1 VTGGISPAAG
11 RNENLRSDRG
21 CNSMDGRF
29 MIRILFIDDDP
40 QAQKTLS
47 MVLRE
52 EYNLVSSLTAAE
64 GLEVLEKADPDVVLL
79 DINLPDR
86 SGLDVLDEILQRPE
100 APPVIMLTAYGD
112 VEFVKRA
119 IRAGA
124 YDYILK
130 PYTLDHLE
138 GTIRRAVENIALRRA
153 YFQSMTK
160 QAFADPQAMDK
171 LVGESRALR
180 ELKAL
185 IGRFAAGDSPV
196 LIQGES
202 GTGKELA
209 AEAIHRLSP
218 RSEGPFE
225 AINCGAIPET
235 LVEAELFGSEKGA
248 YTDAT
253 SRAGRFERAD
263 GGTIFLDEIG
273 ELPPKAQSALLR
285 VIEFKRIHRV
295 GGTRAIPLNIRIL
308 SATNRDLKKEVKTG
322 RFREDLYY
330 RINVLFL
337 PIPPLRSRD
346 GDISLLCAYFLKAKK
361 ADLRIQPQ
369 AVEKLLSHHWPGNV
383 RELRNVIERAAVLSE
398 GDEIRARDIQFY

>member
-1 VTGGISPAAG
+1 
-11 RNENLRSDRG
+11 
-21 CNSMDGRF
+21 

-47 MVLRE
+47 MVLQE
-52 EYNLVSSLTAAE
+52 HYNVVSALTAAE
-64 GLEVLEKADPDVVLL
+64 GLEVLNKTDPDVVLL
-79 DINLPDR
+79 DINLPDT
-86 SGLDVLDEILQRPE
+86 SGLDVLDEILRRPM
-100 APPVIMLTAYGD
+100 APPVIMLTAFGKVD
-112 VEFVKRA
+112 FVKRA
-119 IRAGA
+119 IQAGA

-153 YFQSMTK
+153 YVQSAAGSAGAAHPDSPVMG
-160 QAFADPQAMDK
+160 K
-171 LVGESRALR
+171 LVGESRALK

-209 AEAIHRLSP
+209 AEAIHHLSP
-218 RSEGPFE
+218 RKEGPFE

-248 YTDAT
+248 YTDAI
-253 SRAGRFERAD
+253 SRAGCFERAD

-273 ELPPKAQSALLR
+273 ELPPKAQITLLR
-285 VIEFKRIHRV
+285 VLEFKRIHRV
-295 GGTRAIPLNIRIL
+295 GGTRSIPLNIRIL
-308 SATNRDLKKEVKTG
+308 SATNRDLKKDVQAG

-337 PIPPLRSRD
+337 QVPPLRSRD
-346 GDISLLCAYFLKAKK
+346 GDISLLCAYFLKQKQ
-361 ADLRIQPQ
+361 ADLRIHPQ
-369 AVEKLLSHHWPGNV
+369 AVEKLLSHPWPGNV
-383 RELRNVIERAAVLSE
+383 RELRNVIERAAVLTE

>member
-1 VTGGISPAAG
+1 MQYH
-11 RNENLRSDRG
+11 NLG
-21 CNSMDGRF
+21 LE
-29 MIRILFIDDDP
+29 MIRILFVDDDP
-40 QAQKTLS
+40 RAQKILS
-47 MVLRE
+47 TVLPDA
-52 EYNLVSSLTAAE
+52 YTVVSALTAAE
-64 GLEVLEKADPDVVLL
+64 GQEVFERTDPDVVLL

-86 SGLDVLDEILQRPE
+86 SGLDLLDEIVQRPV
-100 APPVIMLTAYGD
+100 APPVIMLTAFGEVD
-112 VEFVKRA
+112 FVKRA
-119 IRAGA
+119 IQAGA

-138 GTIRRAVENIALRRA
+138 GTIRRAVQNIALRRA
-153 YFQSMTK
+153 LLPSLRSG
-160 QAFADPQAMDK
+160 AGLDNWVEGN

-218 RSEGPFE
+218 RKGGPFE
-225 AINCGAIPET
+225 AINCGAIPEN

-248 YTDAT
+248 FTDAA
-253 SRAGRFERAD
+253 SRAGCFERAD

-273 ELPPKAQSALLR
+273 ELPPKAQITLLR
-285 VIEFKRIHRV
+285 VIEFKRVRRV

-308 SATNRDLKKEVKTG
+308 SATNRDLKEEVTEG
-322 RFREDLYY
+322 RFREDLFY

-337 PIPPLRSRD
+337 KIPPLLDRD
-346 GDISLLCAYFLKAKK
+346 GDISVLCAYFLKAKRP
-361 ADLRIQPQ
+361 DLRIHHR
-369 AVEKLLSHHWPGNV
+369 AVEKLLSHSWPGNV
-383 RELRNVIERAAVLSE
+383 RELRNVLERAAVLSE
-398 GDEIRARDIQFY
+398 GDEIQARDIKFY

>member
-1 VTGGISPAAG
+1 
-11 RNENLRSDRG
+11 
-21 CNSMDGRF
+21 

-47 MVLRE
+47 MVLQE
-52 EYNLVSSLTAAE
+52 HYNVVSALTAAE
-64 GLEVLEKADPDVVLL
+64 GLEVLNKTDPDVVLL
-79 DINLPDR
+79 DINLPDT
-86 SGLDVLDEILQRPE
+86 SGLDVLDEILRRPM
-100 APPVIMLTAYGD
+100 APPVIMLTAFGKVD
-112 VEFVKRA
+112 FVKRA
-119 IRAGA
+119 IQAGA

-153 YFQSMTK
+153 YVQSAARSAGAAHPDSPVMG
-160 QAFADPQAMDK
+160 K
-171 LVGESRALR
+171 LVGESRALK

-209 AEAIHRLSP
+209 AEAIHHLSP
-218 RSEGPFE
+218 RKEGPFE

-248 YTDAT
+248 YTDAI
-253 SRAGRFERAD
+253 SRAGCFERAD

-273 ELPPKAQSALLR
+273 ELPPKAQITLLR
-285 VIEFKRIHRV
+285 VLEFKRIHRV
-295 GGTRAIPLNIRIL
+295 GGTRSIPLNIRIL
-308 SATNRDLKKEVKTG
+308 SATNRDLKKDVQAG

-337 PIPPLRSRD
+337 QVPPLRSRD
-346 GDISLLCAYFLKAKK
+346 GDISLLCAYFLKQKQ
-361 ADLRIQPQ
+361 ADLRIHPQ
-369 AVEKLLSHHWPGNV
+369 AVEKLLSHPWPGNV
-383 RELRNVIERAAVLSE
+383 RELRNVIERAAVLTE

>member
-1 VTGGISPAAG
+1 MSTITVKQLQDPWSCNTMTGGLA
-11 RNENLRSDRG
+11 
-21 CNSMDGRF
+21 

-47 MVLRE
+47 TVLQE
-52 EYNLVSSLTAAE
+52 QYTVVSALSAAE
-64 GLEVLEKADPDVVLL
+64 GLDVLAKTDPDVVLL

-86 SGLDVLDEILQRPE
+86 SGLDLLEEILQRPL
-100 APPVIMLTAYGD
+100 APPVIMLTAYGE

-119 IRAGA
+119 IQSGA

-138 GTIRRAVENIALRRA
+138 GTIRRAIENIALRRS
-153 YFQSMTK
+153 YVQSLAGSAGAAHPET
-160 QAFADPQAMDK
+160 QAMGM
-171 LVGESRALR
+171 LVGDSRALK

-185 IGRFAAGDSPV
+185 IGRFAAGDAPV

-218 RSEGPFE
+218 RKQGPFE
-225 AINCGAIPET
+225 AINCGAIPEN

-248 YTDAT
+248 FTDAT
-253 SRAGRFERAD
+253 SRAGCFERAD

-273 ELPPKAQSALLR
+273 ELPPKAQITLLR

-295 GGTRAIPLNIRIL
+295 GGTRLIPLNIRIL
-308 SATNRDLKKEVKTG
+308 SATNRDLKEEVKAG

-337 PIPPLRSRD
+337 EIPPLRDRN
-346 GDISLLCAYFLKAKK
+346 GDISILCAYFLKQIRKG
-361 ADLRIQPQ
+361 LRIHPQ
-369 AVEKLLSHHWPGNV
+369 AVEKLLSHSWPGNV

-398 GDEIRARDIQFY
+398 GDEIRPRDIQFF

>member
-1 VTGGISPAAG
+1 
-11 RNENLRSDRG
+11 
-21 CNSMDGRF
+21 

-47 MVLRE
+47 MVLQE
-52 EYNLVSSLTAAE
+52 HYNVVSALTAAE
-64 GLEVLEKADPDVVLL
+64 GLEVLNKTDPDVVLL
-79 DINLPDR
+79 DINLPDT
-86 SGLDVLDEILQRPE
+86 SGLDVLDEILRRPM
-100 APPVIMLTAYGD
+100 APPVIMLTAFGKVD
-112 VEFVKRA
+112 FVKRA
-119 IRAGA
+119 IQAGA

-153 YFQSMTK
+153 YVQS
-160 QAFADPQAMDK
+160 AARSAGAAHPDSPAMGK
-171 LVGESRALR
+171 LVGESRALK

-209 AEAIHRLSP
+209 AEAIHHLSP
-218 RSEGPFE
+218 RKEGPFE

-248 YTDAT
+248 YTDAI
-253 SRAGRFERAD
+253 SRAGCFERAD

-273 ELPPKAQSALLR
+273 ELPPKAQITLLR
-285 VIEFKRIHRV
+285 VLEFKRIHRV
-295 GGTRAIPLNIRIL
+295 GGTRSIPLNIRIL
-308 SATNRDLKKEVKTG
+308 SATNRDLKKDVQAG

-337 PIPPLRSRD
+337 QVPPLRSRD
-346 GDISLLCAYFLKAKK
+346 GDISLLCAYFLKQKQ
-361 ADLRIQPQ
+361 ADLRIHPQ
-369 AVEKLLSHHWPGNV
+369 AVEKLLSHPWPGNV
-383 RELRNVIERAAVLSE
+383 RELRNVIERAAVLTE

>member
-1 VTGGISPAAG
+1 MQYHILGLA
-11 RNENLRSDRG
+11 
-21 CNSMDGRF
+21 
-29 MIRILFIDDDP
+29 MIRILFVDDDP
-40 QAQKTLS
+40 QAQKILS
-47 MVLRE
+47 TVLPDP
-52 EYNLVSSLTAAE
+52 YTVVSALSAAE
-64 GLEVLEKADPDVVLL
+64 GLESFARTDPDVVLL

-86 SGLDVLDEILQRPE
+86 SGLDLLEEIVQRPV
-100 APPVIMLTAYGD
+100 APPVIMLTAFGEVD
-112 VEFVKRA
+112 FVKRA
-119 IRAGA
+119 IQAGA

-153 YFQSMTK
+153 FLPSLRNG
-160 QAFADPQAMDK
+160 ASVDPWVTGN

-185 IGRFAAGDSPV
+185 IGRFATGDSPV

-202 GTGKELA
+202 GTGKELV

-218 RSEGPFE
+218 RKDGPFE
-225 AINCGAIPET
+225 PINCGAIPEN

-248 YTDAT
+248 FTDAT
-253 SRAGRFERAD
+253 SRAGCFERAD

-273 ELPPKAQSALLR
+273 ELPPKAQITLLR
-285 VIEFKRIHRV
+285 VIEFKRVHRV

-308 SATNRDLKKEVKTG
+308 SATNRDLKEEVTAG

-337 PIPPLRSRD
+337 KVPPLRDRD
-346 GDISLLCAYFLKAKK
+346 GDISLLCAYFLETKR
-361 ADLRIQPQ
+361 ADLRIHPR
-369 AVEKLLSHHWPGNV
+369 AVEKLLSHSWPGNV
-383 RELRNVIERAAVLSE
+383 RELRNVIERATVLSE
-398 GDEIRARDIQFY
+398 GDEIQARDIQFY

>member
-1 VTGGISPAAG
+1 
-11 RNENLRSDRG
+11 
-21 CNSMDGRF
+21 

-40 QAQKTLS
+40 QAQKTLAT
-47 MVLRE
+47 VLGER
-52 EYNLVSSLTAAE
+52 YVFHSALTAAE
-64 GLEVLEKADPDVVLL
+64 GLDALQAVDPQVVLL

-86 SGLDVLDEILQRPE
+86 SGLDILEEILLRPL
-100 APPVIMLTAYGD
+100 APPVIMLTAYGEVD
-112 VEFVKRA
+112 FVKRA

-153 YFQSMTK
+153 CLRRS
-160 QAFADPQAMDK
+160 AEGGGDDSPVLGK
-171 LVGESRALR
+171 LVGESRALK

-185 IGRFAAGDSPV
+185 IARFAAADSPV

-209 AEAIHRLSP
+209 AAAICGLSP
-218 RSEGPFE
+218 RREGPFE
-225 AINCGAIPET
+225 AINCGAIPDT

-253 SRAGRFERAD
+253 TRAGCFERAD
-263 GGTIFLDEIG
+263 GGTVFLDEIG
-273 ELPPKAQSALLR
+273 ELPAKAQSSLLR
-285 VIEFKRIHRV
+285 VLEFKRVRRV
-295 GGTRAIPLNIRIL
+295 GGTRQIPLNIRIL
-308 SATNRDLKKEVKTG
+308 SATNRNLREEVEAG
-322 RFREDLYY
+322 RFRDDLYY

-337 PIPPLRSRD
+337 RVPPLRQRARD
-346 GDISLLCAYFLKAKK
+346 IPLLCAHFLNAKRS
-361 ADLRIQPQ
+361 DLRLHPA
-369 AVEKLLSHHWPGNV
+369 AVEKLLSHSWPGNV

-398 GDEIRARDIQFY
+398 GSEIEAGNIQFI

>member
-1 VTGGISPAAG
+1 MYDAA
-11 RNENLRSDRG
+11 
-21 CNSMDGRF
+21 

-52 EYNLVSSLTAAE
+52 PYIVASALSAAE
-64 GLEVLEKADPDVVLL
+64 GLEVLEKTDPDVVLL

-86 SGLDVLDEILQRPE
+86 SGLDVLDEILARPT
-100 APPVIMLTAYGD
+100 APPVIMLTAYGE

-119 IRAGA
+119 IRSGA

-130 PYTLDHLE
+130 PYVLEQLE

-153 YFQSMTK
+153 YVQSL
-160 QAFADPQAMDK
+160 AAADPQVMGK
-171 LVGESRALR
+171 LVGESRALK
-180 ELKAL
+180 ELKTL

-218 RSEGPFE
+218 RREGPFE
-225 AINCGAIPET
+225 AVNCGAIPET

-248 YTDAT
+248 YTDAIP
-253 SRAGRFERAD
+253 RAGCFERAD

-273 ELPPKAQSALLR
+273 ELPSKAQATLLR
-285 VIEFKRIHRV
+285 VLEFKEIHRV
-295 GGTRAIPLNIRIL
+295 GGSRAIPLNIRVL
-308 SATNRDLKKEVKTG
+308 SATNRDLKKEVEAG

-337 PIPPLRSRD
+337 NVPPLRSRD
-346 GDISLLCAYFLKAKK
+346 GDVSLLCAHFLRQKQP
-361 ADLRIQPQ
+361 DLRIHPQ
-369 AVEKLLSHHWPGNV
+369 AVKKLLTHSWPGNI
-383 RELRNVIERAAVLSE
+383 RELRNVIERAAALCE
-398 GDEIRARDIQFY
+398 GDEILARDIQFF

>member
-1 VTGGISPAAG
+1 MQYH
-11 RNENLRSDRG
+11 NLG
-21 CNSMDGRF
+21 LA
-29 MIRILFIDDDP
+29 MIRILFVDDDP

-47 MVLRE
+47 TVLPE
-52 EYNLVSSLTAAE
+52 PYTVVSALSAAE
-64 GLEVLEKADPDVVLL
+64 GFELLAKTDPDVVLL

-86 SGLDVLDEILQRPE
+86 SGLDLLDEIVQRPL
-100 APPVIMLTAYGD
+100 APPVIMLTAFGEI
-112 VEFVKRA
+112 EFVKRA
-119 IRAGA
+119 IQAGA

-153 YFQSMTK
+153 YLQSMRIEMSTD
-160 QAFADPQAMDK
+160 AWAAGN
-171 LVGESRALR
+171 LVGESRALK

-185 IGRFAAGDSPV
+185 ISRFAAGDSPV

-218 RSEGPFE
+218 RKGGPFE
-225 AINCGAIPET
+225 AINCGAIPEN

-248 YTDAT
+248 FTDAT
-253 SRAGRFERAD
+253 SRAGCFERAD

-273 ELPPKAQSALLR
+273 ELPPKAQITLLR
-285 VIEFKRIHRV
+285 VIEFKRVHRV

-308 SATNRDLKKEVKTG
+308 SATNRDLKEEVSTG
-322 RFREDLYY
+322 RFRKDLYY

-337 PIPPLRSRD
+337 QVPPLRDRD
-346 GDISLLCAYFLKAKK
+346 GDISVLCAYFLKAKR
-361 ADLRIQPQ
+361 ADLRIHPR
-369 AVEKLLSHHWPGNV
+369 AVEKLLSHSWPGNV
-383 RELRNVIERAAVLSE
+383 RELHNVIERAVVLSD
-398 GDEIRARDIQFY
+398 GDEIHARDIQFY

>member
-1 VTGGISPAAG
+1 
-11 RNENLRSDRG
+11 
-21 CNSMDGRF
+21 
-29 MIRILFIDDDP
+29 MIRILFVDDDP

-47 MVLRE
+47 TVLRE
-52 EYNLVSSLTAAE
+52 RYVFISALTAAE
-64 GLEVLEKADPDVVLL
+64 GLEVMEKTDPDVVLL

-86 SGLDVLDEILQRPE
+86 SGLDLLDEIVQHPF
-100 APPVIMLTAYGD
+100 APPVIMLTAYGK

-119 IRAGA
+119 IQAGA

-153 YFQSMTK
+153 YVQSM
-160 QAFADPQAMDK
+160 AGGVRGLSPDAPVLGK
-171 LVGESRALR
+171 LIGESRALK
-180 ELKAL
+180 ELKTL
-185 IGRFAAGDSPV
+185 IGRFAPGDSPV

-218 RSEGPFE
+218 RKEGPFE

-253 SRAGRFERAD
+253 NRAGCFERAD

-273 ELPPKAQSALLR
+273 ELPPKAQITLLR

-308 SATNRDLKKEVKTG
+308 SATNRDLKEEVKAG
-322 RFREDLYY
+322 RFRRDLYY

-337 PIPPLRSRD
+337 QVPPLRHRD
-346 GDISLLCAYFLKAKK
+346 SDISVLCAYFLKAER
-361 ADLRIQPQ
+361 ADLRIHPR
-369 AVEKLLSHHWPGNV
+369 AIEKLLTHSWPGNV

-398 GDEIRARDIQFY
+398 GDEIQARDIQFY